1 MTAAIV
7 TVMTFTIFSTTIAA
21 ATITITTSLLGEPV
35 FSSEAARVDK
45 QNDEDADPLEPRSP
59 GGHSKGL
66 CVPRRVA
73 AAC

>member
-7 TVMTFTIFSTTIAA
+7 TVMIFTISTTIAA

-66 CVPRRVA
+66 CVPGRVA